1 MLGSKVP
8 AGSVGRF
15 SFCLC
20 WRTEPGHQKT
30 SDSLDYGHDSSFNA
44 LVIQEPGK
52 ASKAKFHLKNTI
64 AECDW
69 IPNILYFIFAAIESN
84 WTALSSVSVG
94 KRNMD
99 FLLLKMSCTLRS
111 QSKILVLST
120 KSNCLNYKI
129 LYIQI
134 QKMFQK
140 VSHKVSELSRANLQQ
155 GK

>member
-1 MLGSKVP
+1 
-8 AGSVGRF
+8 
-15 SFCLC
+15 
-20 WRTEPGHQKT
+20 
-30 SDSLDYGHDSSFNA
+30 
-44 LVIQEPGK
+44 
-52 ASKAKFHLKNTI
+52 
-64 AECDW
+64 
-69 IPNILYFIFAAIESN
+69 
-84 WTALSSVSVG
+84 
-94 KRNMD
+94 MD

-155 GK
+155 GKQVVVFKGEHQFIRAECLSLYLPILQVTDFDFHPSQGEHGGPSIKVFFPGAINLTSTLSIYKNEISKKFIQQLDFIKIQIYNFTPGIIQGKFSFS